1 MAVLSKELIG
11 GRETK
16 EAVVYSAGNL
26 DTSFAEV
33 AWSSTTEHGTR
44 TVTLDKAVAANQ
56 ADRDVIDARVDAAA
70 DV

>member
-26 DTSFAEV
+26 DESFAEV
-33 AWSSTTEHGTR
+33 AWASTTEHGTR

-56 ADRDVIDARVDAAA
+56 VDREVIDARVDAAA